1 MVSALEQRHRTERKP
16 NELSKESQ
24 PCRLLQFGLL
34 LLPMPHVRHSFSSLG
49 YDCVQRQRLRGQ
61 GKPPPLQRNNWLVM
75 ASTRHTTPLSFGIAG
90 AVESACGVAL
100 IKSRIL
106 PLCDSHV
113 TPHHPFHVPCA
124 PLCLKI
130 TQHQLSGR
138 EKWEVFLTYWMGLSS
153 SQVPEIGDP
162 LMFFVLEWKQNS
174 FLGVKKK
181 PFWEDFQ
188 SIISVDL
195 CHRGCCA
202 VCSLW
207 LGL

>member
-1 MVSALEQRHRTERKP
+1 MLVFFWGGVSGNACQGSDRGGCGSLDWEGTSAIQCAEWFQERHRTERKP

-61 GKPPPLQRNNWLVM
+61 GKPPPLQRNNWLAM
-75 ASTRHTTPLSFGIAG
+75 APTRHTTPLSFGIAG

-124 PLCLKI
+124 PSCLKI

-138 EKWEVFLTYWMGLSS
+138 EK
-153 SQVPEIGDP
+153 
-162 LMFFVLEWKQNS
+162 
-174 FLGVKKK
+174 
-181 PFWEDFQ
+181 
-188 SIISVDL
+188 
-195 CHRGCCA
+195 
-202 VCSLW
+202 
-207 LGL
+207 